1 MALSEAERER
11 LREAM
16 ARAEEARRRLPEAQ
30 TSSAEAERELDQALS
45 RLALE
50 PGTSGRALEALSAG
64 QDAIAALASE
74 ILHKEAERKDRERRV
89 AAAGSDAERAGET
102 LARLRER
109 RAACPARSA
118 VDAQWAALRR
128 LRSALSRLAVEHVRF
143 TDAESRC
150 AEHGAASGT
159 ESSPA
164 LVVLGSVLAVLGVAG
179 AVLRGVLEVA
189 FLRLGSVALPLE
201 GWLLGAFLL
210 VGGAF
215 VWAGFPRR
223 KERRPEFAATAERLQ
238 QRRTACLQRVQA
250 VQREIGELCRTVGLS
265 DAEEATVDAFERAV
279 ELARE
284 RCAAGE
290 RLAEEI
296 QRQEAFCAEAERHA
310 QTERAALE
318 QASADERRQWPGG
331 WHGSRRMA

>member
-1 MALSEAERER
+1 MRQAADVPEPPMALSEAERER

-74 ILHKEAERKDRERRV
+74 ILHKEAERKDRERRLRRLV
-89 AAAGSDAERAGET
+89 PMRNVRET

-143 TDAESRC
+143 TDAE
-150 AEHGAASGT
+150 
-159 ESSPA
+159 P
-164 LVVLGSVLAVLGVAG
+164 
-179 AVLRGVLEVA
+179 LRRAWG
-189 FLRLGSVALPLE
+189 RLGRNPARLLSCSVPYWRCSGLP
-201 GWLLGAFLL
+201 G
-210 VGGAF
+210 
-215 VWAGFPRR
+215 PS
-223 KERRPEFAATAERLQ
+223 FAA
-238 QRRTACLQRVQA
+238 C
-250 VQREIGELCRTVGLS
+250 
-265 DAEEATVDAFERAV
+265 
-279 ELARE
+279 
-284 RCAAGE
+284 
-290 RLAEEI
+290 
-296 QRQEAFCAEAERHA
+296 
-310 QTERAALE
+310 
-318 QASADERRQWPGG
+318 WK
-331 WHGSRRMA
+331 